1 MKQVFFQYSGLKKE
15 VYILALGHM
24 VTAMGAFVWPIMTFF
39 LTVRL
44 GMSDS
49 GAAMVISIAT
59 VLGLPAAL
67 LGGKLA
73 DRFDRKSIILMF
85 DLLAVAL
92 YLLASVLPINGLTA
106 VLIFVAALSQT
117 MEHPAYGALNA
128 DFSSTQQREKAYSLS
143 YLGYN
148 LGFIVGASAAG
159 LLFREHLRLAFV
171 LNGLAIFL
179 STVLI
184 FFFVNPKNAVTG
196 GETREEWLTEYEQ
209 PEPKLSMIQLL
220 RQRSVV
226 LYILLATCI
235 GCFPGHVVGVLLPLQ
250 LKQAMGD
257 GGAAVYGYL
266 SSTNGLVVI
275 LMTPVFALLLRRFT
289 ELPKVGGGM
298 LLFAAGMILFTAD
311 SRTWVLFAGMV
322 IFSMG
327 EAMIVLG
334 EKPYSTRRI
343 PASHRGRIAGIS
355 NVLNDLFA
363 AFVQFITGIVLLW
376 TDSNYRLMWLAF
388 AGCGVIS
395 ASVFACLYPLDRRT
409 FPLLYGK
416 RETSGHNIQK

>member
-1 MKQVFFQYSGLKKE
+1 MKRILSQYSGLKKE

-24 VTAMGAFVWPIMTFF
+24 VTAMGSFVWPIMTFF

-49 GAAMVISIAT
+49 AAAMVISAAT

-73 DRFDRKSIILMF
+73 DRFDRKAIIMLF
-85 DLLAVAL
+85 DLLAVGM
-92 YLLASVLPINGLTA
+92 YLLASLLPVNGFTA
-106 VLIFVAALSQT
+106 VLIFLAALSQT

-128 DFSSTQQREKAYSLS
+128 DFSTTQQREKAYSLS

-148 LGFIVGASAAG
+148 LGFILGASAAG
-159 LLFREHLRLAFV
+159 LLFQQHLRLAFV
-171 LNGLAIFL
+171 LNGLAIFI

-184 FFFVNPKNAVTG
+184 FFFVNPKNAVRRE
-196 GETREEWLTEYEQ
+196 ETREECLTEYEL
-209 PEPKLSMIQLL
+209 PEEDLTMAQLF
-220 RQRSVV
+220 RRRPVV

-250 LKQAMGD
+250 LKQLMGD

-266 SSTNGLVVI
+266 SSTNGFIVI
-275 LMTPVFALLLRRFT
+275 LFTPVFALLLRRIT
-289 ELPKVGGGM
+289 ELPKVGGGL
-298 LLFAAGMILFTAD
+298 LLFAGGMLLFTAD
-311 SRTWVLFAGMV
+311 RIWLFFAGMAV
-322 IFSMG
+322 FSMG

-334 EKPYSTRRI
+334 EKPYSSRRV
-343 PASHRGRIAGIS
+343 PASHRGRITGLS
-355 NVLNDLFA
+355 NVLNDLFS
-363 AFVQFITGIVLLW
+363 AFVQFATGIVLMLSG
-376 TDSNYRLMWLAF
+376 SNYHLMWMVF
-388 AGCGVIS
+388 AGLGVL
-395 ASVFACLYPLDRRT
+395 AAATFVCLYPLDRRS

-416 RETSGHNIQK
+416 VEITGHNIQK